1 MKIFGWTLNK
11 RNRSEVSNKPNPESM
26 SYDHMMQ
33 HSCKEVYSDWPNG
46 LLAIGTLGNSDKLS
60 VQVNNETTAS
70 QVQDNF
76 EEEEEEEE
84 QVIDKKLRLLLN
96 NHISLDREKLFLDC
110 SREIEERAV
119 HLLANEDARIQRTIS
134 CTVNKGAKDARLNN
148 NNNNNNNKKKNGI
161 GKKSI
166 SFLIKKALLCRGGF
180 VLRDPLPDTTKV
192 DNSRLD
198 KILRA
203 LLHKKIYPQRPTSK
217 KYLDNRPAI
226 VDSDDEEYEESFHQ
240 TKWVKTDSE
249 YIVLEI

>member
-1 MKIFGWTLNK
+1 MKIFGWMLNK

-33 HSCKEVYSDWPNG
+33 HHCKEVYSDWPNG
-46 LLAIGTLGNSDKLS
+46 LLAIGTLGNPDKLS
-60 VQVNNETTAS
+60 VHANNENTAS

-76 EEEEEEEE
+76 DEEEEEEE
-84 QVIDKKLRLLLN
+84 QVIDKELSLLLS

-110 SREIEERAV
+110 SREDEEKTV
-119 HLLANEDARIQRTIS
+119 HALENEDARIRNTTS
-134 CTVNKGAKDARLNN
+134 SMVNKGAKDARL
-148 NNNNNNNKKKNGI
+148 NNNNNKKKNGI

-166 SFLIKKALLCRGGF
+166 SFLIKKALLCGGGF

-192 DNSRLD
+192 ENSRMD

-203 LLHKKIYPQRPTSK
+203 LLHKKIYPQRPTSKSGSK

-226 VDSDDEEYEESFHQ
+226 VDSDDEEYEEAFRQS
-240 TKWVKTDSE
+240 KWVKTDSE